1 MLDDLNKNP
10 LKGLQIASFGEIL
23 FDMIDDEPHLGG
35 APLNFAWYASQMGA
49 EVAFLST
56 VGNDQLGDKALSAIL
71 NTKIEPI
78 INIHLLASFTL
89 FII

>member
-56 VGNDQLGDKALSAIL
+56 VGNLSL
-71 NTKIEPI
+71 
-78 INIHLLASFTL
+78 IH
-89 FII
+89 I